1 MKETESI
8 QTVDTNIKIPFW
20 KAACFGLGDFGNN
33 FVWTFVGSY
42 LMIFYTDVF
51 GTVSYTH
58 LTLPTICSV

>member
-42 LMIFYTDVF
+42 LMILSEVC
-51 GTVSYTH
+51 
-58 LTLPTICSV
+58 PTAPGPAGAATGLGCC